1 MKSETREAL
10 ATAIGIWLIIILLM
24 FGFGYLLLRP
34 PFGYRVDNV
43 VGLITAVILG
53 FQLVVFGRQAMRLH
67 ENVEATRDSIEL
79 ANREFIATHRP
90 RTLVQSVMIAD
101 RGSSR
106 DKSNGLIDFMLA
118 NAGEARARV
127 TSYQIFPYVKDEDA
141 AFTPFMNQPEFKF
154 PTELVIDPGK
164 LVLMRAEC
172 RSFELRYDDFLN
184 SEGARLFIVGR
195 IQYEGSDR
203 IGRVTGICR
212 EYSRST
218 GMWRAVKESEYEYA
232 Y

>member
-118 NAGEARARV
+118 NAGGG
-127 TSYQIFPYVKDEDA
+127 Y
-141 AFTPFMNQPEFKF
+141 N
-154 PTELVIDPGK
+154 
-164 LVLMRAEC
+164 
-172 RSFELRYDDFLN
+172 LN
-184 SEGARLFIVGR
+184 SARLGGNLWPANVALLPLLSLAVSLGLPR
-195 IQYEGSDR
+195 R
-203 IGRVTGICR
+203 AAARCR
-212 EYSRST
+212 
-218 GMWRAVKESEYEYA
+218 
-232 Y
+232 